1 MYSDGRSRDPR
12 IVCIMLSCEGPR
24 SPLAP
29 KMAGC
34 QWNGCPPYGGQPPHK
49 RAGSG
54 RRARRSAGGAQSDAE
69 EEGADAFDRGTQLR
83 RDEGE
88 AEQVVRREDLQLEQ
102 HERGQSEHRRVE
114 RCLEPGAL

>member
-1 MYSDGRSRDPR
+1 MERLPTLRWAATTQTGRQRPPCAALSR
-12 IVCIMLSCEGPR
+12 
-24 SPLAP
+24 
-29 KMAGC
+29 
-34 QWNGCPPYGGQPPHK
+34 
-49 RAGSG
+49 
-54 RRARRSAGGAQSDAE
+54 RRSAGGAQSDAE